1 MFLNKKVN
9 YSIIIMPS
17 YQQRI
22 ARLKEKQGKIIYH
35 FPKVMGCTLPGD
47 MMHMGPP
54 VTQSQKAAKFVRTPG
69 SHAQA
74 MQAGFKNIYQM
85 WKEQMYF
92 FRPIP
97 GSEIKTDPGQPPIT
111 QFEFVGLLGVK
122 RDANKNNE
130 FFFVPKYPD
139 RRPNSPNNTKLV
151 TTPFNKDGANQMI
164 EILMQG
170 FPEVCFPSGPFGIT
184 TICTNRNSE
193 DLREEKQMFDDV
205 ANPKKYT
212 DATVLLGRQMRRIKK
227 NNQKISSG
235 LTTPVPVQ
243 LKKQQKSVPVQVKK
257 QQQKSVAILPT
268 TTASVAVQVK
278 KQQKL
283 PVAVPVAGVVG
294 LATTTTTTTP
304 QQKKCKQTVVVPPP
318 NPVVAKTN
326 GLSTWFGM
334 RKPLKV

>member
-17 YQQRI
+17 YQQKRI

-35 FPKVMGCTLPGD
+35 YPKVMGCTLPGD

-97 GSEIKTDPGQPPIT
+97 GSEIQTAPGQPPIT

-130 FFFVPKYPD
+130 FFFVPKYFD

-170 FPEVCFPSGPFGIT
+170 FPEVCFPSGPFRIP
-184 TICTNRNSE
+184 TICTSRYSE

-212 DATVLLGRQMRRIKK
+212 DATVLLGRQMRRINK

-235 LTTPVPVQ
+235 LTTA
-243 LKKQQKSVPVQVKK
+243 VPVQVKK

-268 TTASVAVQVK
+268 MTASVVVPTKPVQKTTTPVAVQVK
-278 KQQKL
+278 KQ

-294 LATTTTTTTP
+294 LATATTTTTP
-304 QQKKCKQTVVVPPP
+304 S
-318 NPVVAKTN
+318 PVVAKTK
-326 GLSTWFGM
+326 GLSTLFGM
-334 RKPLKV
+334 KNPLRV

>member
-1 MFLNKKVN
+1 MFFFWKQNHKNKKKIIVLFLNKKVN

-17 YQQRI
+17 YQQKRI
-22 ARLKEKQGKIIYH
+22 ARLKKKQGKIIYH

-97 GSEIKTDPGQPPIT
+97 GSEIQTAPGQPPIT

-164 EILMQG
+164 EILTQG
-170 FPEVCFPSGPFGIT
+170 FPEVCFPSGPFGIL

-235 LTTPVPVQ
+235 LTTPVSVQ

-257 QQQKSVAILPT
+257 QQQKSVA
-268 TTASVAVQVK
+268 
-278 KQQKL
+278 
-283 PVAVPVAGVVG
+283 VAVPVAGVVG
-294 LATTTTTTTP
+294 LATATTTTTP
-304 QQKKCKQTVVVPPP
+304 K
-318 NPVVAKTN
+318 
-326 GLSTWFGM
+326 GLSTLFGM
-334 RKPLKV
+334 KNPLRVF